1 MTGVGRRTEVGRP
14 TGNPAYSA
22 YIPYLPQ
29 PKDSIVRNLLTLLL
43 PALLLL
49 SCRQEEPTGPVTLT
63 GGDSVVFIGN
73 NLCSRMS
80 YYGHFETAL
89 YQAYP
94 EANLTVRN
102 MCDPGNTAGFRPH
115 ASRVSPWAFPGAENY
130 NPAVSKNSDSQG
142 FFPTEDEWLDSLDAD
157 VVIAFFGLNESYSG
171 RAGLT
176 NFALELDSFIRHT
189 QQQHYNGESAPQ
201 LVLVSP
207 LAYENSA
214 EMGLPDGVAENE
226 NLELYTQAMRDMAAD
241 NGVTFVDLYTPSQEW
256 MQEERLTTDGITL
269 NDAGYRRLAGYLSE
283 QLLNREPMEED
294 EELLAAVKHKN
305 EFWLLDFKMPNG
317 VHVYGRRFKPYG
329 PDNYPYEITKVRQMT
344 RNRDQAIWAHLAGD
358 DFDVA
363 QADEETIPLPPVK
376 TNYEVEAPED
386 VRYLYGEELMASFTV
401 APGYKLE
408 LFASEEDFPLLANP
422 AQMNWDNRGRLWV
435 CVMPSY
441 PHYKPGD
448 ALPNDKLVILEDTD
462 KDGKADNLKVWADSL
477 HLPVGFE
484 FAEGGVYVSQG
495 TNLVF
500 LKDTDGDDEADYR
513 EIVMSGFDDHDTHH
527 NISAYEADPAGG
539 IYMGEG
545 VFLHSNV
552 ETPYGP
558 MRATN
563 GGFYRFNPK
572 RRHLERT
579 AQIAIPNPWGIIFDE
594 WGQPIFAH
602 TSDPNVRWMLPS
614 TMKNVYAVNSP
625 MADNIIEQDHMVRPT
640 SGLEIVSSR
649 HFPDEV
655 QGDLLINNTIGF
667 LGMKQHRVYA
677 KGTGFETKW
686 RQDLFTSTDGN
697 FRPVDMEFAPDG
709 SLYVVDWHNVLVG
722 HMQHNARDPLRDHVH
737 GRIYRITYPGR
748 PLVEEPK
755 VAGATIPELLENLK
769 LREYRARYRTRRVLR
784 NYGSEEVMDA
794 TRAWVADLDKNDPNY
809 EEYLREALFVSWG
822 ADLLDTDI
830 LDAATQ
836 ARDPRL
842 RAAAARVVRYMGHQ
856 LDDEKERLLALA
868 EDSDNRVRMEALI
881 ASTWLDAAEAEEVL
895 AVVEQQN
902 NDPFT
907 ETILLNA
914 HAQVA
919 GEAYVE
925 PTGSIAEDPDS
936 PIAKAYALGAELY
949 AQEGYCQTCHQK
961 NGRGLG
967 ATGYPPLAGSPW
979 VTGDPDRLIK
989 LVMYGLYGP
998 LEVLGKQYDGQ
1009 VPMTAYG
1016 GLMNNEEMAAVLTYV
1031 RNSFGNQAS
1040 MIKPEQIGTV
1050 RTSTAGREG
1059 MYKAEELLKE
1069 HPMEVKK

>member
-1 MTGVGRRTEVGRP
+1 MT
-14 TGNPAYSA
+14 
-22 YIPYLPQ
+22 
-29 PKDSIVRNLLTLLL
+29 
-43 PALLLL
+43 L
-49 SCRQEEPTGPVTLT
+49 SP
-63 GGDSVVFIGN
+63 GDNIVFIGN
-73 NLCSRMS
+73 NLCSRMAHF
-80 YYGHFETAL
+80 GHFETAL
-89 YQAYP
+89 YQGYP
-94 EANLTVRN
+94 TADLTVRN

-115 ASRVSPWAFPGAENY
+115 AARVSPWAFPGAEDF
-130 NPAVSKNSDSQG
+130 NPAVSKESDSQG
-142 FFPTEDEWLDSLDAD
+142 FFPSEDEWLDSLDAD
-157 VVIAFFGLNESYSG
+157 VVIGFFGLNESYG
-171 RAGLT
+171 GKAGLT

-189 QQQHYNGESAPQ
+189 KQQRYNGQTAPQ

-207 LAYENSA
+207 LAYENSEA
-214 EMGLPDGVAENE
+214 LGLPDGEAENE
-226 NLELYTQAMRDMAAD
+226 HLELYTQAMRDMAAD
-241 NGVTFVDLYTPSQEW
+241 NDVLFVDLYTPSLEW
-256 MQEERLTTDGITL
+256 MQDGRLTSDGISLT
-269 NDAGYRRLAGYLSE
+269 DAGYARLGDYLAE
-283 QLLNREPMEED
+283 QIFGIAATEED
-294 EELLAAVKHKN
+294 EELLAAVNHKN
-305 EFWLLDFKMPNG
+305 YFWLLDFKMPNG
-317 VHVYGRRFKPYG
+317 VHVYGRRFAPYG

-344 RNRDQAIWAHLAGD
+344 RNRDQAIWAHLAGEA
-358 DFDVA
+358 FDVA
-363 QADEETIPLPPVK
+363 QADEETIPLPPVE
-376 TNYEVEAPED
+376 TNYAIEAPED
-386 VRYLYGEELMASFTV
+386 VKYLYGEELMSTFTV
-401 APGYKLE
+401 APGYQLE

-422 AQMNWDNRGRLWV
+422 AQMNWDNAGRLWV
-435 CVMPSY
+435 SVMPSY

-448 ALPNDKLVILEDTD
+448 DLPNDKLIILEDTD
-462 KDGKADNLKVWADSL
+462 KDGKADQLKVWADSL

-513 EIVMSGFDDHDTHH
+513 EIILSGFDDHDTHH

-552 ETPYGP
+552 ETPHGP

-563 GGFYRFNPK
+563 GGFYRFEPK

-614 TMKNVYAVNSP
+614 TMKNVYGVNSP
-625 MADNIIEQDHMVRPT
+625 MAENIIEGEHMVRPT

-667 LGMKQHRVYA
+667 LGMKQHRLYD
-677 KGTGFETKW
+677 KGSGFETKW
-686 RQDLFTSTDGN
+686 RQDVFTSTDGN

-737 GRIYRITYPGR
+737 GRVYRITYPGR

-755 VAGATIPELLENLK
+755 VAGASIPELLENLK
-769 LREYRARYRTRRVLR
+769 LPEYRARYRTRRVLR
-784 NYGSEEVMDA
+784 ERDAEEVVAA
-794 TRAWVADLDKNDPNY
+794 TRDWVASLDTDDPNY
-809 EEYLREALFVSWG
+809 EKYLCEALFVTWG
-822 ADLLDTDI
+822 ANLLDTEI
-830 LDAATQ
+830 LDLATE
-836 ARDPRL
+836 AEDYRL

-856 LDDEKERLLALA
+856 LDDEKERLLAFA
-868 EDSDNRVRMEALI
+868 EDENGRVRMEAMI
-881 ASTWLDAAEAEEVL
+881 AATWLEAKEAKEVL
-895 AVVEQQN
+895 AVVEGQPM
-902 NDPFT
+902 DAATKPIF
-907 ETILLNA
+907 LSA
-914 HAQVA
+914 MAQIDG
-919 GEAYVE
+919 GEYIE
-925 PTGSIAEDPDS
+925 PVGSIAEDPDS
-936 PIAKAYALGAELY
+936 PIAKAYAWGASLY

-961 NGRGLG
+961 DGKGLG

-979 VTGDPDRLIK
+979 VTGDPERLIK

-998 LEVLGKQYDGQ
+998 IEVLGKQYDGQ

-1016 GLMNNEEMAAVLTYV
+1016 GLMGNEEMAAILTFV
-1031 RNSFGNQAS
+1031 RNSWGNEAS

-1050 RTSTAGREG
+1050 RTSTAGRKD
-1059 MYKAEELLKE
+1059 MYKASELLKE
-1069 HPMEVKK
+1069 HPMEVK

>member
-1 MTGVGRRTEVGRP
+1 MV
-14 TGNPAYSA
+14 
-22 YIPYLPQ
+22 
-29 PKDSIVRNLLTLLL
+29 
-43 PALLLL
+43 
-49 SCRQEEPTGPVTLT
+49 SCGTDEPEGPVLLNE
-63 GGDSVVFIGN
+63 GDNIVFVGN
-73 NLCSRMS
+73 NLCSRMA
-80 YYGHFETAL
+80 YFGHFETAL
-89 YQAYP
+89 YQGYP
-94 EANLTVRN
+94 EAKLTVRN

-115 ASRVSPWAFPGAENY
+115 ASRVSPWAFPGAENF
-130 NPAVSKNSDSQG
+130 NPAYAKNSDSQG
-142 FFPTEDEWLDSLDAD
+142 FFPTEDQWLDSLDAD
-157 VVIAFFGLNESYSG
+157 VVIGFFGLSESYG
-171 RAGLT
+171 GQQGLT

-189 QQQHYNGESAPQ
+189 QQQRYNGETAPQ

-214 EMGLPDGVAENE
+214 ELGLPDGTTENE

-241 NGVTFVDLYTPSQEW
+241 NGVLFVDLYTPSLEW
-256 MQEERLTTDGITL
+256 MQDDRLTTDGISLT
-269 NDAGYRRLAGYLSE
+269 DEGYARLGDYLAE
-283 QLLNREPMEED
+283 QIFGIDPVEED
-294 EELLAAVKHKN
+294 EELLAAVNHKN
-305 EFWLLDFKMPNG
+305 YFWLLDFKMPNG

-344 RNRDQAIWAHLAGD
+344 RNRDAAIWAHLAGE

-363 QADEETIPLPPVK
+363 RADEETIPLPPVE
-376 TNYEVEAPED
+376 TNYAVEAPED
-386 VRYLYGEELMASFTV
+386 VEYLYGEELMSTFTV
-401 APGYKLE
+401 APGYQLE

-422 AQMNWDNRGRLWV
+422 AQMNWDNQGRLWV
-435 CVMPSY
+435 SVMPSY

-513 EIVMSGFDDHDTHH
+513 EIVLSGFDDHDTHH

-545 VFLHSNV
+545 IFLHTNV
-552 ETPYGP
+552 ETPHGP
-558 MRATN
+558 VRATN
-563 GGFYRFNPK
+563 GGFYRFEPK

-614 TMKNVYAVNSP
+614 TMKNVYAVQSP
-625 MADNIIEQDHMVRPT
+625 MADNIIEGDHMVRPT

-667 LGMKQHRVYA
+667 LGMKQHRLYDTPD
-677 KGTGFETKW
+677 GGFATKW

-737 GRIYRITYPGR
+737 GRVYRITYPGR

-755 VAGATIPELLENLK
+755 VAGATIPELLDNLK
-769 LREYRARYRTRRVLR
+769 LPEYRTRYRTRRVLR
-784 NYGSEEVMDA
+784 EHDADEVMEA
-794 TRAWVADLDKNDPNY
+794 TRAWVASLDENDPNY
-809 EEYLREALFVSWG
+809 EKYLREALFVSWG
-822 ADLLDTDI
+822 ANQLDTEI
-830 LDAATQ
+830 LDLATAAE
-836 ARDPRL
+836 DYRL

-856 LDDEKERLLALA
+856 LDDEQERLLAFA
-868 EDSDNRVRMEALI
+868 EDDNPRVRMEA
-881 ASTWLDAAEAEEVL
+881 AVAATWLDQSEAEEVL
-895 AVVEQQN
+895 AVVEQQPA
-902 NDPFT
+902 DPFAKT
-907 ETILLNA
+907 VMLNA
-914 HAQVA
+914 KAQVD
-919 GEAYVE
+919 GQAYVE
-925 PTGSIAEDPDS
+925 PVGSIGEDPDS
-936 PIAKAYALGAELY
+936 PIAKAYALGGELY

-961 NGRGLG
+961 DGKGLG
-967 ATGYPPLAGSPW
+967 ATGYPPLAGSDW
-979 VTGDPDRLIK
+979 VTGDPERLIK

-998 LEVLGKQYDGQ
+998 LEINGKKYNGQ

-1016 GLMNNEEMAAVLTYV
+1016 GLMSNEEMAAVLTYV
-1031 RNSFGNQAS
+1031 RNSFGNEAS
-1040 MIKPEQIGTV
+1040 MIKPEEVGTV
-1050 RTSTAGREG
+1050 RTSTAGRKD
-1059 MYKAEELLKE
+1059 MYSTEELLKE
-1069 HPMEVKK
+1069 HPLEVK